1 MATPHNDALFPYI
14 CMNFHPSKF
23 LCHALLTV
31 PAVQMVS
38 FVALAVSRAANVWPC
53 AALVNYLRVPAQR
66 IPQTH
71 QLMLWWSGLRYSPA
85 QHLQATSS
93 TLMHPWLPVPS
104 KAVHEGCAV
113 LPVCRCACRGAMAFA
128 IALEAADIVP
138 DRRGDIMLSATYLIV
153 LATVL
158 ANGGGC
164 AALIDRLG
172 LGQQHRQDRQL
183 ALTQADSTGASPTA
197 PLK

>member
-1 MATPHNDALFPYI
+1 
-14 CMNFHPSKF
+14 
-23 LCHALLTV
+23 
-31 PAVQMVS
+31 
-38 FVALAVSRAANVWPC
+38 
-53 AALVNYLRVPAQR
+53 
-66 IPQTH
+66 
-71 QLMLWWSGLRYSPA
+71 
-85 QHLQATSS
+85 
-93 TLMHPWLPVPS
+93 
-104 KAVHEGCAV
+104 
-113 LPVCRCACRGAMAFA
+113 MAFA